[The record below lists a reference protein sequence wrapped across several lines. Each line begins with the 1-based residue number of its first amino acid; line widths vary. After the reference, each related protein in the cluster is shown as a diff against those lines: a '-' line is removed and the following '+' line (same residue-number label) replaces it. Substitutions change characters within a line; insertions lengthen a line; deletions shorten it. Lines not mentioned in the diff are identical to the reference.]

1 MNTDKTTLLRA
12 FNKHFFEFMDDIIA
26 IYPDSTDII
35 SGRASFDVIKRANPT
50 AILKVWHQ
58 YIYLPYKTVIDNG
71 DIRFFFEKDYGQD
84 LVDLANPTE
93 IMEIIDRIRGPI
105 QQMDPTNQSHTAK
118 YFQNLSKM
126 AMLYVQL

>member
-1 MNTDKTTLLRA
+1 
-12 FNKHFFEFMDDIIA
+12 MDDIIA

-105 QQMDPTNQSHTAK
+105 KQMDPTNQLHTAK

>member
-1 MNTDKTTLLRA
+1 MNTDKSTLLRA

-118 YFQNLSKM
+118 YFQNLSKI